1 MGNDT
6 TNDVQDAARV
16 RTRARTLSRA
26 GWLAEAI
33 DLLRDAADGA
43 HGDDAG
49 IRFDLAKA
57 LLAAGRI
64 AEAEAVR
71 LPGAEP

>member
-1 MGNDT
+1 M
-6 TNDVQDAARV
+6 TNDVQDAARI

-26 GWLAEAI
+26 GWLAEAA

-43 HGDDAG
+43 HRDDAG
-49 IRFDLAKA
+49 IRFDLAQA

-64 AEAEAVR
+64 EEAEAVR
-71 LPGAEP
+71 LPGAPR